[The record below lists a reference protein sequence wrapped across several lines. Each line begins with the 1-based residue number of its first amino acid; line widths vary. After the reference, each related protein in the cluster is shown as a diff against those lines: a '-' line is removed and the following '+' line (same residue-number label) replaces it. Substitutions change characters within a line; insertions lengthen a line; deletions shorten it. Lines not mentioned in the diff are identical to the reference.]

1 MNDLLANK
9 IIEDFVMGDMTA
21 QEAWRNMHECR
32 DTISEEKYD
41 EISALIL
48 EDLIDSEVIEDDDE
62 IELENFFQD
71 DDEDYSWLDQQYEN
85 WEYGNITLFD
95 SED

>member
-9 IIEDFVMGDMTA
+9 IIDDFILGDMTA
-21 QEAWRNMHECR
+21 QEAWRNVRECR
-32 DTISEEKYD
+32 DIISDEKFD

-48 EDLIDSEVIEDDDE
+48 EDLIDSEVIDDDDE
-62 IELENFFQD
+62 IELENFFQN

>member
-9 IIEDFVMGDMTA
+9 IIEDFAMGDMTA
-21 QEAWRNMHECR
+21 QEAWRNMRECR
-32 DTISEEKYD
+32 DTISDEKCD

-48 EDLIDSEVIEDDDE
+48 EDLIDSEIIEDDDE

-71 DDEDYSWLDQQYEN
+71 NGEDYSWLDQQYEN

>member
-9 IIEDFVMGDMTA
+9 IIDDFILGDMTA
-21 QEAWRNMHECR
+21 QEAWRNVRECR
-32 DTISEEKYD
+32 DTISDEKFD

-48 EDLIDSEVIEDDDE
+48 EDLIETEAIDEDDE

-85 WEYGNITLFD
+85 WEYGNIVLFD

>member
-9 IIEDFVMGDMTA
+9 IIDDFILGDMTA
-21 QEAWRNMHECR
+21 QEAWRNVRECR
-32 DTISEEKYD
+32 DIISDEKFD

-48 EDLIDSEVIEDDDE
+48 EDLIDAEVIDDDDE

>member
-9 IIEDFVMGDMTA
+9 IIDDFILGDMTA
-21 QEAWRNMHECR
+21 QEAWRNVRECR
-32 DTISEEKYD
+32 DIISDEKFD

-48 EDLIDSEVIEDDDE
+48 EDLIDSEVIDDDDE